1 MKVSGRGRSA
11 TQRGLTLVELLV
23 VMAVLGIL
31 AWAATPMVELSV
43 QRQREQELKRAL
55 WEIRDALDA
64 YHLAA
69 QQGLVAGGA
78 SGYPPSLEA
87 LVQGVPD
94 VKAPGQM
101 RYFLRRIPS
110 DPFAPPSTP
119 AALSWGL
126 RAYDTP
132 PDRPGPGADVYDV
145 YSRSNRMGL
154 NGQPVSQW

>member
-110 DPFAPPSTP
+110 DPFAPPAHLRRCHGACVRMTP
-119 AALSWGL
+119 RPTGRAQALMCTTFTAALTAW
-126 RAYDTP
+126 
-132 PDRPGPGADVYDV
+132 V
-145 YSRSNRMGL
+145 
-154 NGQPVSQW
+154 